1 MDEASIKRINELAKK
16 KKTSGLTEEELS
28 EQKALY
34 KVYIDEMKS
43 SLRAQLEKTDA
54 ITPDGKVTPLSS
66 FRKNKGNK

>member
-43 SLRAQLEKTDA
+43 SLRAQLENTDA
-54 ITPDGKVTPLSS
+54 ITPDGKVTPLNS
-66 FRKNKGNK
+66 FRKNKDNK